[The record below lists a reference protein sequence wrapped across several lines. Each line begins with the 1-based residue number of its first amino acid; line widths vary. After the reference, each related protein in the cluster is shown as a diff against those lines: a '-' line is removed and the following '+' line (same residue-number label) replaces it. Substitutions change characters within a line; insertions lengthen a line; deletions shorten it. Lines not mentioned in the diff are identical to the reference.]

1 MQQHV
6 YRLAVSVG
14 GYQPGGAPGTS
25 SVMHLVNGIAFYGL
39 IGCVLGVV
47 LGGIA
52 LAIGHRGGLGQV
64 QFAGAVTAGSALA
77 GAVVIA
83 LADQLVNWATSG

>member
-1 MQQHV
+1 MHRIYV
-6 YRLAVSVG
+6 LAAGVS
-14 GYQPGGAPGTS
+14 GYNPGGAPGTS
-25 SVMHLVNGIAFYGL
+25 QVMHLVNGIAFYGL

-52 LAIGHRGGLGQV
+52 LAVGHRGGLGQV
-64 QFAGAVTAGSALA
+64 QFAGAVTAGSSLA

-83 LADQLVNWATSG
+83 LADQLVNWASSG